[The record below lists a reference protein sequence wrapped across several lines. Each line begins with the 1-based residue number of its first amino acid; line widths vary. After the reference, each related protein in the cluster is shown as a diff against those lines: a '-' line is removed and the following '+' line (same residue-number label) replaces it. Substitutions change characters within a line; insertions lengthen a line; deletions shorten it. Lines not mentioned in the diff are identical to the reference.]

1 MIIHYI
7 QKRRN
12 KTIAF
17 HLLLILPLLIAYSLS
32 LIYLSVDHRLIHI
45 TFLLLITI
53 VLTSFGIKMHQIKNT
68 LKHKKIKM
76 HQEFFMIPY
85 PQKFI
90 DHMVEVG
97 EIFKSYRHR
106 KHWIPDYFIEFREG
120 RTLYLY
126 PLVQGITNESYTILK
141 VNKFQLALVLDE
153 SNKKRII
160 HLGNAKLID

>member
-1 MIIHYI
+1 
-7 QKRRN
+7 
-12 KTIAF
+12 
-17 HLLLILPLLIAYSLS
+17 
-32 LIYLSVDHRLIHI
+32 
-45 TFLLLITI
+45 
-53 VLTSFGIKMHQIKNT
+53 
-68 LKHKKIKM
+68 
-76 HQEFFMIPY
+76 
-85 PQKFI
+85 
-90 DHMVEVG
+90 MVEVG